1 MISASAPGKL
11 NLFFEVGPSRSDG
24 YHPVVSLYQS
34 LAIRQNVKVLQ
45 SDRWEVVTT
54 GDLPKQQLDL
64 VPKGEENLIVKA
76 ALALADYCDIAQPPK
91 MRFETYKQVP
101 VAAGLA
107 GGSADAAAALLVLN
121 AAWETGLSLEQ
132 LTSIG
137 ARVGADV
144 PFSLLGG
151 TAIGVDTGVEL
162 EAVEDYPTQHVVL
175 LVSPHGLGTKEVF
188 AAFDQLYP
196 EGDLKVTT
204 KELKDD
210 LASKTLR
217 LGKNSLL
224 APALQLR
231 PELES
236 YLSAISGASGFMTG
250 SGPTIYFLTE
260 ELEQAVSWESQL
272 REKGHFVIRTQTDN
286 QGAKLN

>member
-34 LAIRQNVKVLQ
+34 LAIRQTVQVHP
-45 SDRWEVVTT
+45 SDHWEVLTT
-54 GDLPKQQLDL
+54 GDLPQQQLDL
-64 VPKGEENLIVKA
+64 VPQGEENLIVKA
-76 ALALADYCDIAQPPK
+76 ALALADYCNIAQPPK

-107 GGSADAAAALLVLN
+107 GGSADAAAALLALN
-121 AAWETGLSLEQ
+121 VAWETGLNFEQ
-132 LTSIG
+132 LTEVG

-151 TAIGVDTGVEL
+151 TAIGVDTGIEL
-162 EAVEDYPTQHVVL
+162 EVVEDYPTKHVLL
-175 LVSPHGLGTKEVF
+175 LVSPHGLGTREVF
-188 AAFDQLYP
+188 ETFDQLYP
-196 EGDLKVTT
+196 EGDLHITT
-204 KELKDD
+204 QELKGD
-210 LASKTLR
+210 LATNTLR
-217 LGKNSLL
+217 LGKNSLQ

-236 YLSAISGASGFMTG
+236 YLGAVSGASGFMTG
-250 SGPTIYFLTE
+250 SGPTIYFLTDELQEAINWE
-260 ELEQAVSWESQL
+260 E
-272 REKGHFVIRTQTDN
+272 
-286 QGAKLN
+286 